1 LNNLY
6 IEQTHK
12 TPEID
17 FNLST
22 GKLSI
27 SGVSVPENAHE
38 FYYPIIEWLQKN
50 ILEFGCEN
58 CELDCKISYLNTSSL
73 QFLGDIFFL
82 VDSLKSKISEE
93 VISINWYYDYYDSD
107 MKETGADFKD
117 VVDVNFNLKEVKIS

>member
-1 LNNLY
+1 MINLY

-17 FNLST
+17 FNLNT

-38 FYYPIIEWLQKN
+38 FYYPVIEWLQKN
-50 ILEFGCEN
+50 ISNCLCES

-82 VDSLKSKISEE
+82 VDSLKSNISKKA
-93 VISINWYYDYYDSD
+93 ININWYYDFFDSD

-117 VVDVNFNLKEVKIS
+117 VVDVNFNLKEVKIT